1 MNAIKQLSIF
11 LENKP
16 GMIRRVCEVLH
27 RQQIS
32 ILTMTLADTAQFGIL
47 RFLVRETKEAK
58 EALEKA
64 GLTITETDVL
74 ALPVAN
80 VPGGLAALLKVIDE
94 AELNVEY
101 MYAFTFGQG
110 RDAVM
115 IFRFKDVEAALAAF
129 EKAGV
134 RTIDPT
140 ALD

>member
-58 EALEKA
+58 EAKEAKPKA
-64 GLTITETDVL
+64 
-74 ALPVAN
+74 
-80 VPGGLAALLKVIDE
+80 AAAK
-94 AELNVEY
+94 
-101 MYAFTFGQG
+101 
-110 RDAVM
+110 
-115 IFRFKDVEAALAAF
+115 KPAAKTTKAA
-129 EKAGV
+129 KA
-134 RTIDPT
+134 TKE
-140 ALD
+140 